1 VTCDNFADASPT
13 CQLAGTGSRTGSNS
27 GATGETGEPNH
38 AGVSIPLNSL
48 WYAFTPVTSGTVK
61 LDTCGGTSFD
71 TTLAAYTGSLG
82 SLSQV
87 AANDNACGTRS
98 RISFAAQ
105 AGTTYHVALDGN
117 GFAVGSFTLS
127 FRVR

>member
-1 VTCDNFADASPT
+1 LT

-27 GATGETGEPNH
+27 SATGEAGEPNH
-38 AGVSIPLNSL
+38 AGASLPLNSL
-48 WYAFTPVTSGTVK
+48 WYSFTAATTGTVK

-71 TTLAAYTGSLG
+71 TTLAAYTGSVVNALTP
-82 SLSQV
+82 V

-98 RISFAAQ
+98 RITFAAI
-105 AGTTYHVALDGN
+105 AGTTYHVALDGH
-117 GFAVGSFTLS
+117 GASVGSFTLS

>member
-1 VTCDNFADASPT
+1 M
-13 CQLAGTGSRTGSNS
+13 CQLTGTGSRTGSNT

-48 WYAFTPVTSGTVK
+48 WYAFTPATTGAVK
-61 LDTCGGTSFD
+61 VDTCGGTTFD
-71 TTLAAYTGSLG
+71 TTLAAYTGNSVGALT
-82 SLSQV
+82 QI

-98 RISFAAQ
+98 RISFTAI
-105 AGTTYHVALDGN
+105 AGTTYHVAIDGN
-117 GFAVGSFTLS
+117 GASVGSFTLS